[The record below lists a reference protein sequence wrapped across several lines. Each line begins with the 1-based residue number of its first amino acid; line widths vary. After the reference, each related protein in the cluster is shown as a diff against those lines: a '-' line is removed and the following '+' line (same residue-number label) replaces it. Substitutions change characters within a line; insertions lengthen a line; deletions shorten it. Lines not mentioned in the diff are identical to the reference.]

1 MKAILKKIKIPRM
14 STVLQKDDFEK
25 TVLSFM
31 HLTPPS
37 FNLSARNYQI
47 IRKLY
52 QMLDYTS
59 NGIDDVVFK
68 HFLKKVFKKNMDRQ
82 YEFIFNLFDTNLTSS
97 IDFDEFYLLIQ
108 ILIAIRDK
116 KIRQFFNA
124 NTRVCFDLLDSDCL
138 GMITNRQQ
146 KELCFL
152 LNMEKSDIEEKF
164 DHHDT
169 SKNEA
174 LDFEEF
180 KILVQDCLDNQDD
193 QQKGNNEDEMPL
205 DPDIPTEPKSKCEIV

>member
-1 MKAILKKIKIPRM
+1 MRK
-14 STVLQKDDFEK
+14 VFYKDDFRR

-37 FNLSARNYQI
+37 YNLSARNYQI

-52 QMLDYTS
+52 QMLDYTQK
-59 NGIDDVVFK
+59 GLDDVVIRF
-68 HFLKKVFKKNMDRQ
+68 FLEEVFKDKVIKKKEC
-82 YEFIFNLFDTNLTSS
+82 EFIFNLFDTNLTST

-108 ILIAIRDK
+108 ILIAIRDRQ
-116 KIRQFFNA
+116 IRQFFNA

-146 KELCFL
+146 RELCFL
-152 LNMEKSDIEEKF
+152 LNMDKKDVIKKF
-164 DHHDT
+164 NDHDT

-180 KILVQDCLDNQDD
+180 KILVQDCLDNADDNQKGQDD
-193 QQKGNNEDEMPL
+193 DELPL
-205 DPDIPTEPKSKCEIV
+205 GDDLPTEPKSNCSIV

>member
-1 MKAILKKIKIPRM
+1 MRK
-14 STVLQKDDFEK
+14 VFYKDDFRR

-37 FNLSARNYQI
+37 YNLSARNYQI

-52 QMLDYTS
+52 QMLDYTQK
-59 NGIDDVVFK
+59 GLDDVVIRF
-68 HFLKKVFKKNMDRQ
+68 FLEEVFKDKVIRKKEC
-82 YEFIFNLFDTNLTSS
+82 EFIFNLFDTNLTST

-108 ILIAIRDK
+108 ILIAIRDRQ
-116 KIRQFFNA
+116 IRQFFNA

-146 KELCFL
+146 RELCFL
-152 LNMEKSDIEEKF
+152 LNMDKKDVIKKF
-164 DHHDT
+164 NDHDT

-180 KILVQDCLDNQDD
+180 KILVQDCLDNADDNQKGQDD
-193 QQKGNNEDEMPL
+193 DELPL
-205 DPDIPTEPKSKCEIV
+205 GDDLPTEPKSNCSIV

>member
-1 MKAILKKIKIPRM
+1 MRKVIY
-14 STVLQKDDFEK
+14 KDDFRR

-37 FNLSARNYQI
+37 YNLSARNYQI

-52 QMLDYTS
+52 QMLDYTQK
-59 NGIDDVVFK
+59 GLDDVVIRF
-68 HFLKKVFKKNMDRQ
+68 FLEEVFKDKVIRKKDC
-82 YEFIFNLFDTNLTSS
+82 EFIFNLFDTNLTST

-108 ILIAIRDK
+108 ILIAIRDRQ
-116 KIRQFFNA
+116 IRQFFNA

-146 KELCFL
+146 RELCFL
-152 LNMEKSDIEEKF
+152 LNMKKKDVIKKF
-164 DHHDT
+164 NDHDT

-180 KILVQDCLDNQDD
+180 KILVQDCLDNADDNQKGQDD
-193 QQKGNNEDEMPL
+193 DELPL
-205 DPDIPTEPKSKCEIV
+205 GDDLPTEPKSNCSIV